1 MNKVRGHRVLYT
13 EEFCIALVLG
23 TFYARERSQLET
35 SLIIDQNASTNSLV
49 KRTASFFSLNPKDLP
64 ALPNDQSISTIS
76 GTLVSQAPMF
86 KTQPQRR
93 LQSHHRRRSN
103 HPQQIKALN
112 ALEIDQI
119 PSIPMPNLMD
129 SATRTSPLPTLVS
142 SIINIDTSTIESSN
156 KHSYE
161 TQVDSN
167 GINHHRLHTITDH
180 FLRPISKNDIPGLR
194 ASQSINSRMPTV
206 SNGNHKRPPVQRTN
220 SFLIQQPL
228 ASMDSV
234 LKERSVTIGNEN
246 VHHPDAMERVNHI
259 LKQLY
264 LPAEKK

>member
-1 MNKVRGHRVLYT
+1 MNKVRGNRVLYT
-13 EEFCIALVLG
+13 EEFCIDLVLG

-64 ALPNDQSISTIS
+64 TLSNDQSISTIS

-93 LQSHHRRRSN
+93 LQSHHRRRSQQ
-103 HPQQIKALN
+103 QQIKPLT

-129 SATRTSPLPTLVS
+129 LATRTSPLPTLVS
-142 SIINIDTSTIESSN
+142 SIINMDTSTIESSN
-156 KHSYE
+156 KYSYE

-167 GINHHRLHTITDH
+167 GINHHRLHTITDN

-194 ASQSINSRMPTV
+194 ASQSMNSRMPAV
-206 SNGNHKRPPVQRTN
+206 SNGNHKRPPSQRTN